1 MIKKSM
7 IKIGVVSDIHLGIK
21 TYVKMEA
28 STDYLPDPLT
38 DRDIELMDCLYEA
51 SNKFMEQEVDY
62 IMVAGDIFHTNQPA
76 QKYQDLFWKWVNDTK
91 VMLPNV
97 VILIIPGN
105 HDAIN
110 TSRELNAFSANKRI
124 IDSMVGVS
132 IVDKIKVTELFA
144 GFNLLFVPHMNKNYY
159 EYDAKLKT
167 IKDMEKSYN
176 TQLNEE
182 IEREINLIK
191 DATKPLLVL
200 GHGYLKGTKQGYE
213 INSETFYSVIN
224 KHPKVDYYIMGHVHK
239 YQSTNDAL
247 VPGNAIYQDFGEI
260 ADLKKFCIVNIDTK
274 KDNKIGITTYEYTN
288 RKLIICEL
296 TYKDGEF
303 ILPPAKIFAKRIV
316 RIIINV
322 DTPADKAVVRQ
333 EAPKVYELF
342 KEAYLVD
349 SIAIEVKNDKV
360 VKSSDELTYKN
371 MTDATLL
378 NTYFQEKGTD
388 VALIKK
394 CITTFQEKIEPI
406 LGEVE

>member
-1 MIKKSM
+1 M

-21 TYVKMEA
+21 TYVKIEA
-28 STDYLPDPLT
+28 PTDYLPDPLT
-38 DRDIELMDCLYEA
+38 DRDSELMDCLYEA
-51 SNKFMEQEVDY
+51 SNKFMEQKVDY
-62 IMVAGDIFHTNQPA
+62 IMIAGDIFHTNQPA
-76 QKYQDLFWKWVNDTK
+76 QKYQDLFWKWIQDTK
-91 VMLPNV
+91 AKIPDVL
-97 VILIIPGN
+97 ILIIPGN

-110 TSRELNAFSANKRI
+110 TSKELNAFSANKRI
-124 IDSMVGVS
+124 IDSMKGVS
-132 IVDKIKVTELFA
+132 IIDKIKLTELFPE
-144 GFNLLFVPHMNKNYY
+144 FNLLFAPHINKNYY
-159 EYDAKLKT
+159 EYGPKIKT

-176 TQLNEE
+176 KQLNDE

-191 DATKPLLVL
+191 DTIKPLLVL

-224 KHPKVDYYIMGHVHK
+224 KHPKVNYYIMGHVHK
-239 YQSTNDAL
+239 YQSSKDTL

-260 ADLKKFCIVNIDTK
+260 TDLKKYCVVTMDRNDIKHKTF
-274 KDNKIGITTYEYTN
+274 EYTN

-303 ILPPAKIFAKRIV
+303 ILPPTNIFVKRIV

-342 KEAYLVD
+342 KDAYLVD
-349 SIAIEVKNDKV
+349 SITIKVKNDKV
-360 VKSSDELTYKN
+360 VKSSNDLTYKN
-371 MTDATLL
+371 MTDAALL

-388 VALIKK
+388 EALIKK
-394 CITTFQEKIEPI
+394 RIATFQEKIEPV